1 MRIVQPVS
9 KDVSIV
15 QASGLG
21 DTIRQIRKA
30 SSYRGLEAFA
40 SQASM
45 SKEGLRKIEH
55 GDRLPNRET
64 LVSLLEAGNAP
75 DDQIIELQQLRD
87 RTQAKRDGLDVQNA
101 KDINLDRLSA
111 AAVTVFGKYL
121 SEYDMELPESDQ
133 RHLKVEVKKALRA
146 RL

>member
-1 MRIVQPVS
+1 MRIVQSVS
-9 KDVSIV
+9 RDDSVV
-15 QASGLG
+15 RASGLG
-21 DTIRQIRKA
+21 GTIRQMRKA

-45 SKEGLRKIEH
+45 SKEGLRKIES
-55 GDRLPNRET
+55 GDRLPTRET
-64 LVSLLEAGNAP
+64 LTKLLEAGNAP
-75 DDQIIELQQLRD
+75 DDQITELQQLRD

-101 KDINLDRLSA
+101 RDINFDSLA
-111 AAVTVFGKYL
+111 AGAVSVFDKYL
-121 SEYDMELPESDQ
+121 GEYDMELPEDDQ